1 MSSGAPDS
9 RAAALAPFI
18 PSISTGSL
26 GVRPSP
32 SIVDFDDETLPS
44 GFPTANAAGS
54 GDAETLPSSIV
65 RGTATATPGRTA
77 SKSSPDTATSNAS
90 ASDGDAKCLDIDNVV
105 LRFDTIE
112 DALGDGLMGR
122 ESLKVENDDFATIKS
137 GAHPKA
143 WVKSLMEA
151 FGRDYLAEPEDASKR
166 APKQKEWFTRW
177 QKQAH
182 VSVLTIFEAKGM
194 SHLEKS
200 CWHLFDSVIK
210 AHELGVIHTA
220 NHWSPS
226 SIKCSKRLAFIVSII
241 EKYALV
247 RVDVLRSWLV
257 DEIAANPEAFIKRK
271 LTNCWNNEHRAVNN
285 AETKARK
292 QASGNSAGKKRAMR
306 KIASID
312 GQISPSAQDDIVTP
326 VPGKKA
332 RQSYAADEAQNSAKT
347 DDISKRK
354 RSSTGTISANPQ
366 SDGNDESLSNN
377 SPLNLKST
385 VTIDTNNDETV
396 GPGLG
401 GKK

>member
-1 MSSGAPDS
+1 MVDFGNKALSSDSTAANTASSGDTKTNPPPAS
-9 RAAALAPFI
+9 QGAATVST
-18 PSISTGSL
+18 PSKTSAHTSPP
-26 GVRPSP
+26 VASP
-32 SIVDFDDETLPS
+32 SDS
-44 GFPTANAAGS
+44 
-54 GDAETLPSSIV
+54 
-65 RGTATATPGRTA
+65 
-77 SKSSPDTATSNAS
+77 
-90 ASDGDAKCLDIDNVV
+90 DAKCLDIDNVV
-105 LRFDTIE
+105 LSFNTVE

-122 ESLKVENDDFATIKS
+122 QSLNVENDDVATIKN

-151 FGRDYLAEPEDASKR
+151 FGRDYLAEPEAASKR

-182 VSVLTIFEAKGM
+182 ISVLTIYEAKGI

-226 SIKCSKRLAFIVSII
+226 SIKCSERLAFIVSII

-285 AETKARK
+285 AENKARK
-292 QASGNSAGKKRAMR
+292 QATGSAAGEKRAVRESVGADDQM
-306 KIASID
+306 
-312 GQISPSAQDDIVTP
+312 SPSAQDDIVTP

-332 RQSYAADEAQNSAKT
+332 RKSYSADEELQNTKIDNASEGKIASTDVLSAGLG
-347 DDISKRK
+347 DDQTFSNQSTSKSRPVVIFD
-354 RSSTGTISANPQ
+354 SDGEDIISAN
-366 SDGNDESLSNN
+366 SGGNQ
-377 SPLNLKST
+377 
-385 VTIDTNNDETV
+385 
-396 GPGLG
+396 
-401 GKK
+401 